1 MLNSV
6 LVTGAS
12 TGLGLETALYLAE
25 HGFQVYATTLSLRD
39 RDAIEVPARKRNLNL
54 RVLQLD
60 ITDQNSINSDAN
72 GLLPVAI
79 LGSDTFDVYEIDTNA
94 ITLGG
99 QSVAQRGSWK
109 APKLAVSY
117 EDVNDDTYLDLVVF
131 FNIQDLSLDEFT
143 TELTLEGQI
152 TDGTPIEGTDSVRV
166 VPP

>member
-1 MLNSV
+1 MHSV
-6 LVTGAS
+6 V
-12 TGLGLETALYLAE
+12 
-25 HGFQVYATTLSLRD
+25 D
-39 RDAIEVPARKRNLNL
+39 
-54 RVLQLD
+54 VLQYEGGPGFWEYLD
-60 ITDQNSINSDAN
+60 TSLTFEVVVPTITVPIDIKPGSDPNSINSDAT

-79 LGSDTFDVYEIDTNA
+79 LGSESFDIYDIDSNT

-117 EDVNDDTYLDLVVF
+117 EDVNDDTYVDLVVF
-131 FNIQDLSLDEFT
+131 FNILDLSLDEFT
-143 TELTLEGQI
+143 TELMLEGQL